1 MKQLLQ
7 TCMSW
12 LPVGRAYS
20 DPVRQ
25 RRLVLAV
32 LLLVMFAVSVGRLW
46 YVQIG
51 EGEHFASRSTQQRA
65 ASVELPAR
73 RGMLLD
79 RNGDVLATSADAA
92 AIFGDPQAF
101 EGEGARPVEDAAA
114 ALAPLLGGTEEGI
127 AEQLRGDSRFVYLA
141 RQVSWDVGQQVRELG
156 IDGIGVLVEPAR
168 IYPSGQLAAQVLGFT
183 DVDRRGQ
190 GGIELVADT
199 QLRGEP
205 GTVLF
210 ERAPGGLTIT
220 TAPREVEAPTQGA
233 DVVLTLDRAIQHKVE
248 QVAATTAAETGAA
261 AVSITVAD
269 VDTGELLALTTEPGF
284 DPSDRSSLL
293 SDAARLRSVTDQ
305 FEPGSVQKALTA
317 AALFEAGVTS
327 PDKTLTVPN
336 QLRAGGHVFSDVGSR
351 GTEELTFGEVMAL
364 SSNTGVILAAQEL
377 GEQRLHDTLTRF
389 GLGRQTGVGF
399 PGEAAGALR
408 PVEEWWATSLP
419 TVAIG
424 QGLSV
429 TQLQL
434 LDAYATIA
442 RGGERLQPRLVRGH
456 LDTTG
461 ELVPAP
467 PEDPE
472 RVLSAEAAEMVQE
485 VLVEVVEGERATG
498 SAAQV
503 PGFQVAGKTGTA
515 QKVADDGRGY
525 SEEYIASF
533 VGFAPADAPR
543 VVVAVTV
550 DEPERS
556 QGFFGSVVAAPAFAE
571 VTGFTLQHLRVPPS
585 ADASS

>member
-1 MKQLLQ
+1 VKQLLQ
-7 TCMSW
+7 TCRAW
-12 LPVGRAYS
+12 LPAGGFAS
-20 DPVRQ
+20 DPPRQ
-25 RRLVLAV
+25 RRLVLAGV
-32 LLLVMFAVSVGRLW
+32 LLAVVAASVGRLW

-51 EGEHFASRSTQQRA
+51 EGEYFASRSTQQRA

-79 RNGDVLATSADAA
+79 RNGDVLAASTDAA
-92 AIFGDPQAF
+92 AIFGDPRAF
-101 EGEGARPVEDAAA
+101 EGEGALSVEDAAA
-114 ALAPLLGGTEEGI
+114 TLAPLLGRSKEGI

-141 RQVSWDVGQQVRELG
+141 RQVSWAVGQQVRELG
-156 IDGIGVLVEPAR
+156 IDGVGVLVEPAR
-168 IYPSGQLAAQVLGFT
+168 SYPSGQLAAQVLGFT
-183 DVDRRGQ
+183 DVDGQGQ
-190 GGIELVADT
+190 GGIELMADT

-220 TAPREVEAPTQGA
+220 TAPREVVAPTQGA

-248 QVAATTAAETGAA
+248 QVAATTAAETGAV

-269 VDTGELLALTTEPGF
+269 VGTGELLALTTEPGF
-284 DPSDRSSLL
+284 DPADRSSLL

-317 AALFEAGVTS
+317 AALFEAGVIS
-327 PDKTLTVPN
+327 PEETLTVPN
-336 QLRAGGHVFSDVGSR
+336 RLRAGGHVFSDVGSR

-377 GEQRLHDTLTRF
+377 GDRRLYDTLTRF
-389 GLGRQTGVGF
+389 GLGRRTGVGF
-399 PGEAAGALR
+399 PGEADGALR
-408 PVEEWWATSLP
+408 PVSEWWATSLP

-442 RGGERLQPRLVRGH
+442 RGGERLQPQLVRGH
-456 LDTTG
+456 LDAAG

-467 PEDPE
+467 TREPE
-472 RVLSAEAAEMVQE
+472 RVLSAEAAEMVRE
-485 VLVEVVEGERATG
+485 VLTGAVEGDRATG
-498 SAAQV
+498 TAAQV

-515 QKVADDGRGY
+515 QKVADNGQGY

-533 VGFAPADAPR
+533 IGFAPADTPQI
-543 VVVAVTV
+543 VVAVTI
-550 DEPERS
+550 DEPDRS

-571 VTGFTLQHLRVPPS
+571 VTGFTLQHLRVPPA
-585 ADASS
+585 ADTGS